1 MSQSGPRIIKHS
13 DAKAVSDVQSDVY
26 FYAYGPLYENIEGE
40 ANLDAL
46 GNQKFSNSVTKEAW
60 NYFVDQARRDSVLKK
75 TILRGIQID
84 DEEEVIKGY
93 YMDKLG
99 EVLKQ
104 ARHVYDRTNIIDE
117 MRESRFKF
125 MMINHGCLFLLQ
137 MLVFLG
143 LGVNQLR
150 ESSSERLRP
159 HQLDT
164 LFGSD
169 NIDIEER
176 KIAFA
181 KSAVFPGNQIP
192 LLVLNKLISSSS
204 FFTNLVLEENLEKPS
219 SSSSSPDLVLKSVLY
234 DLFFGPVRNSTQE
247 ATVDILHGL
256 HSRLVGT
263 DIIRFQR
270 VNIDPEE
277 IPLIEIGGNNLN
289 PPRDNPEKMSSATEM
304 HDKGM
309 DFKGVSGMAIT
320 EINIKGNAFTNK
332 VLHLPVFTF
341 NEMTKYLYTC
351 LKDYENHQDPT
362 ENVVN
367 DYLGFLSDIVHS
379 GQDVDLLQKK
389 GVIHEV
395 ASNEVQKVVKYL
407 SEVASDAPLNCTTDH
422 LRTLKLAITHHHL
435 KPWIPQDKCATPV

>member
-1 MSQSGPRIIKHS
+1 MMSQSNGIRIIRHRN
-13 DAKAVSDVQSDVY
+13 ARAVCGFQCGSF
-26 FYAYGPLYENIEGE
+26 FYAYGPLYEEMEVEVPGE
-40 ANLDAL
+40 AKTKAENNLKSSKSA
-46 GNQKFSNSVTKEAW
+46 TKEAW
-60 NYFVDQARRDSVLKK
+60 NYFVDQARRDPVVLKN
-75 TILRGIQID
+75 TILRDDIQID
-84 DEEEVIKGY
+84 DGEEVIKGY
-93 YMDKLG
+93 YMSKIA
-99 EVLKQ
+99 EVVKE
-104 ARHVYDRTNIIDE
+104 AKSVYDGTNIDE
-117 MRESRFKF
+117 MLESRFKY

-143 LGVNQLR
+143 LGVSKLR
-150 ESSSERLRP
+150 EHSTLRA

-169 NIDIEER
+169 NNDIEGM
-176 KIAFA
+176 KIGFT

-192 LLVLNKLISSSS
+192 LVVLNKLIDTTS
-204 FFTNLVLEENLEKPS
+204 FFKKIVSDENWEKPS
-219 SSSSSPDLVLKSVLY
+219 SSSSLDLVLKSVLY
-234 DLFFGPVRNSTQE
+234 DLFLGPVRNSTQP
-247 ATVDILHGL
+247 TVDILHGL

-263 DIIRFQR
+263 TARGGPR
-270 VNIDPEE
+270 ENIDPEA
-277 IPLIEIGGNNLN
+277 IPLIEIRGNNSNLN
-289 PPRDNPEKMSSATEM
+289 PQREKMSSATEM

-362 ENVVN
+362 EKVVN

-407 SEVASDAPLNCTTDH
+407 SERDPN
-422 LRTLKLAITHHHL
+422 
-435 KPWIPQDKCATPV
+435 QDIIAKQV